1 MEENFDYDTDIDEER
16 EVKKKKLAKKEE
28 VAKAKNF
35 LEETKRKYYAEI
47 KLRPGVTQDQQK
59 AMDFFNR
66 YNKQQEVAEQ
76 QHELFKQKTKDLFND
91 DFEGFDIKVG
101 DKRYKYNVV
110 NRDKVAESQSN
121 ITNLVGKFLDSEG
134 NVEDAKGYHKAI
146 YAAENVDKI
155 AAHFYEQGKADAV
168 KDVINK
174 SKNLSDTEGR
184 KSQGDVFIGGYYMN
198 NHHYVIPARWKN
210 GNRTNLSLPSGGDGE
225 VVDVKIYNGNP
236 YYFGFSMAPNNMT
249 GYLPKAS
256 YWKVNTR
263 NDMPNGG
270 GWQKGIYGGESYGGF
285 VDETGVYVAG
295 KIDWMIET
303 ENGNDIPGTGGTY
316 AHYWHDG
323 TKFDLPGGVFNNM
336 WVSTAYDVAAADGF
350 VVVAGDVA
358 TETQTQVPAIWVD
371 DFLTKLEG
379 NNTHGVAK
387 AVFID

>member
-1 MEENFDYDTDIDEER
+1 MRLI
-16 EVKKKKLAKKEE
+16 
-28 VAKAKNF
+28 
-35 LEETKRKYYAEI
+35 I
-47 KLRPGVTQDQQK
+47 KLILITLILTSCTDNETLDFGSEIISDRNVYVAGYIVDESGNSTACYWLNGERVDLGPGQLEDIVVSDGKVYTVGWNYGGSASYWIDNESF
-59 AMDFFNR
+59 DLGSN
-66 YNKQQEVAEQ
+66 NAEAYSIAV
-76 QHELFKQKTKDLFND
+76 HN
-91 DFEGFDIKVG
+91 G
-101 DKRYKYNVV
+101 DVYTAG
-110 NRDKVAESQSN
+110 RDNGACYWKN
-121 ITNLVGKFLDSEG
+121 TT
-134 NVEDAKGYHKAI
+134 
-146 YAAENVDKI
+146 
-155 AAHFYEQGKADAV
+155 
-168 KDVINK
+168 INK
-174 SKNLSDTEGR
+174 LSGGDSSGYGIAI
-184 KSQGDVFIGGYYMN
+184 KQNGDVFVGGYYMN

-210 GNRTNLSLPSGGDGE
+210 GNRSNLSVPSGGDGE

-323 TKFDLPGGVFNNM
+323 TKFDLLGGVFNNM
-336 WVSTAYDVAAADGF
+336 WVSTAYDVAVADGF

-358 TETQTQVPAIWVD
+358 TEAQTQVPAIWVND
-371 DFLTKLEG
+371 VLTKLEG
-379 NNTHGVAK
+379 DNTQGVAK
-387 AVFID
+387 AVFIN